1 MASGPLTVKIQ
12 IDADGSAAIVGL
24 NKVKGALDATGQ
36 QAKDASG
43 GIKALS
49 SSFQSLALTAGAAL
63 SVGALAASFTAA
75 NRQAG
80 LLRASLE
87 TVTGSV
93 AKATTAWEV
102 LQGFA
107 AQTPYSLEQAVQ
119 GFIKL
124 KSMGLDP
131 SIAALTSYGNTAGAM
146 GKSLNQMVEA
156 VADAATGEFERLKEF
171 GIKAKQNGDQV
182 SMTFQGVTTTIGNNA
197 QAIEQYLL
205 DIGNVQFAGGMERQA
220 KTLGGTLS
228 NLGDAWDQFWVK
240 LGDTGLTQGVI
251 TVLNDVSSGIAS
263 LGDGITGANGVSS
276 TFGSTMAS
284 LGAVVATTYG
294 ELKTGVWSDTTT
306 AIVATAG
313 AIGGAIGLMTALG
326 AAVGIATGVWGAFT
340 AILLANPITLAV
352 AGIGAL
358 IGVLYTL
365 QDQTVQVGDTTTTV
379 GATVEAVWGITASYS
394 QAAWATFASYV
405 SGEFN
410 RLPPAVSGA
419 GSAILSVWSAVM
431 TNLQSIASGAIN
443 YVANLFSWLGRSAG
457 ILAGEVAMSF
467 ESGFSFDRLKEG
479 LSGAVEYTDRL
490 GAATNQAAAEIAAAG
505 QEIAKKAENIRAVNQ
520 VESDY
525 AELERELAA
534 ANAKTALAAKLH
546 ALEQANL
553 NGHIKR
559 GTEEAKD
566 GANATDAGGKA
577 HGGAAKAVKA
587 HATEIDALIKRVMPA
602 RDDTEQLANATAILA
617 DKMAKGELSAG
628 EFAAAIDKLEDEL
641 LRSTKANQDLID
653 EYDREGAQARKLAED
668 SDRLQAIIAK
678 GGEQAERAKVA
689 LENLG
694 KQQAK
699 NGQEAAAW
707 SEVWKNAV
715 KRIDD
720 TFANLWQD
728 LFSGAK
734 STLDSLKRAITSWL
748 AEVAH
753 ALITKPLVVAI
764 TAGMTGGA
772 GTAGATGTVANAA
785 SGAGGFGNLLSMG
798 SSLWSGVTSLFSA
811 ATYTGLM
818 DGFMAATSIM
828 SSSGILGGASS
839 VAALSSGAASTGS
852 MAFAIGAAAPYLIAA
867 LPIAA
872 IAYGIFAKYQKDQK
886 PRYGAYAA
894 TTHGGTGQFEDSV
907 GVPGAFGLTFG
918 MNDKGSANIDA
929 EEARAVFEGFAK
941 MSEALAQF
949 YGGDVAAEVEA
960 TLKQISNEHYARTG
974 ILNYAMDVNEAF
986 DVAFTQI
993 IDAAAATGDSVAV
1006 VMKAVVGDLS
1016 GTAENMAK
1024 QIETAMQTTTAVIAV
1039 AKALEGTDAGKILE
1053 LGDDLTA
1060 NALKLVDYAR
1070 HAQGAGETIA
1080 QALAR
1085 MSLNLTGL
1093 STALDLSG
1101 QTVAATGTAFID
1113 LARDLAATADAA
1125 GVGMAGLMQLQ
1136 AVYFDQFFSDTAKF
1150 TRNIE
1155 AASKAITAGF
1165 KSLNLAVDLSVM
1177 KDRQAFIDLVNSID
1191 LTTEAGRKFYVEL
1204 MKLAPAFDAVFD
1216 GVEAFMDWLRPQ
1228 DKAARAFDDL
1238 TDLFDKWGITMPK
1251 TREEFDKL
1259 VASGILTA
1267 EQMAIL
1273 GGRLD
1278 ALNLVFSELS
1288 QRASLLDFAEVLS
1301 PTNGASPD
1309 RIKAGE
1315 DAFRKA
1321 GYKGDLR
1328 DPKGM
1333 ADFVRTIAALPDAG
1347 GEAVKELLKYV
1358 DTFDQFFDAI
1368 AAAAQ
1373 QHSDLQLRLAEA
1385 QGDNALALRLRR
1397 EQELK
1402 DALDDTNRA
1411 LLKRI
1416 YALEDAKAAM
1426 NAAYAALE
1434 RAVAAERQQVE
1445 EAYQARVDAINAER
1459 EAINAA
1465 HEERI
1470 AAINAEREALQTQI
1484 SAAQEALSK
1493 IEGILGSVQSALDT
1507 IRGQLA
1513 VSDIALAAARRQLA
1527 NWARQGV
1534 LPDQE
1539 AFDRVMGTLNR
1550 DDKGNYA
1557 SANAYRSN
1565 QQATYANLLELERLG
1580 LAQKT
1585 AAEKQLEAL
1594 EAQTAA
1600 LDAQITQAD
1609 QISQDQLDALDEQLK
1624 QADAWRADELERLDL
1639 ILEDAKKAM
1648 EITLGI
1654 YEEVIAIDDALKALN
1669 KAMADYLA
1677 LRDLGKSQAL
1687 DPNLG
1692 DAANDP
1698 MGSASVAQQAGF
1710 DDLRAEIIELRNVI
1724 ATVGTAQI
1732 TPLKS
1737 IDDRLRK
1744 FDTDGLPPGRDDVV
1758 LLRAA

>member
-1 MASGPLTVKIQ
+1 MASGPLTVKLQ
-12 IDADGSAAIVGL
+12 INADGSAAIVGL

-36 QAKDASG
+36 EAKAAAG
-43 GIKALS
+43 GFKTLS
-49 SSFQSLALTAGAAL
+49 SSLQGLALTAGAAL

-93 AKATTAWEV
+93 DKASTAWTV

-171 GIKAKQNGDQV
+171 GVKAEVEGNSV
-182 SMTFQGVTTTIGNNA
+182 ALTFQGVTTTIANNA

-205 DIGNVQFAGGMERQA
+205 GIGNVQFAGGMERQA
-220 KTLGGTLS
+220 KTLEGSIS

-263 LGDGITGANGVSS
+263 LGEGMTGANGVASA
-276 TFGSTMAS
+276 FGSTMTS
-284 LGAVVATTYG
+284 LGEGIATTYN

-306 AIVATAG
+306 AIAATAG
-313 AIGGAIGLMTALG
+313 AIGGAIGLMTALS
-326 AAVGIATGVWGAFT
+326 AAAGIATGVWGAFA
-340 AILLANPITLAV
+340 AILLANPITLAI

-358 IGVLYTL
+358 VGVLYTL
-365 QDQTVQVGDTTTTV
+365 RDETITIGQTTTTV
-379 GATVEAVWGITASYS
+379 GATVSAVWETTASYS
-394 QAAWATFASYV
+394 EAVWATFSSYV
-405 SGEFN
+405 SSVFN
-410 RLPPAVSGA
+410 SLPPVVSSAGNAV
-419 GSAILSVWSAVM
+419 LSVWSATM
-431 TNLQSIASGAIN
+431 SGLMSLTSGAVN
-443 YVANLFSWLGRSAG
+443 YIMNLFRWIGRSAG
-457 ILAGEVAMSF
+457 VLAGEVAMSI

-479 LSGAVEYTDRL
+479 LSGAVQYTDML
-490 GAATNQAAAEIAAAG
+490 GEANTRASAGIAAAS
-505 QEIAKKAENIRAVNQ
+505 QEIAKKAGAIAADNLET
-520 VESDY
+520 
-525 AELERELAA
+525 ELGSVITAA
-534 ANAKTALAAKLH
+534 HADQQHKAAIAAKLH
-546 ALEQANL
+546 AFEQNNLAGAHGKSTAAAKAGGAAN
-553 NGHIKR
+553 KAAAK
-559 GTEEAKD
+559 EAKEYEKD
-566 GANATDAGGKA
+566 LDALIKQFLPARDDAEKLAEATDLIAEAHAKGDLVGKDYTEMVKKVA
-577 HGGAAKAVKA
+577 EAYDTATNDAQKLIDKYDTEGAKARELAEDRAKLAAVLADGSLKVEGAAKA
-587 HATEIDALIKRVMPA
+587 M
-602 RDDTEQLANATAILA
+602 
-617 DKMAKGELSAG
+617 
-628 EFAAAIDKLEDEL
+628 DKLTE
-641 LRSTKANQDLID
+641 
-653 EYDREGAQARKLAED
+653 AE
-668 SDRLQAIIAK
+668 K
-678 GGEQAERAKVA
+678 
-689 LENLG
+689 
-694 KQQAK
+694 K
-699 NGQEAAAW
+699 NNNEADAW
-707 SEVWKNAV
+707 AEVWKNAV

-907 GVPGAFGLTFG
+907 GVAGGFGLTFG

-941 MSEALAQF
+941 MSEALEQF
-949 YGGDVAAEVEA
+949 YGADVAAEVEA

-1016 GTAENMAK
+1016 GTAESMAK
-1024 QIETAMQTTTAVIAV
+1024 QIETAMQTTTAVITM

-1093 STALDLSG
+1093 STALELSG

-1155 AASKAITAGF
+1155 AAIKAITAGF

-1228 DKAARAFDDL
+1228 DKAARAFDEL

-1368 AAAAQ
+1368 AAAAEQNASLQ
-1373 QHSDLQLRLAEA
+1373 QRLAAARGDDALVLRL
-1385 QGDNALALRLRR
+1385 QR

-1402 DALDDTNRA
+1402 GALDATNRA
-1411 LLKRI
+1411 LLEEI
-1416 YALEDAKAAM
+1416 YRLEDAKAAM

-1459 EAINAA
+1459 EAIAAA

-1513 VSDIALAAARRQLA
+1513 VSDIALATARRQLA
-1527 NWARQGV
+1527 NWASQGI

-1585 AAEKQLEAL
+1585 AAERQLEAL

-1600 LDAQITQAD
+1600 LDAQLTQAD
-1609 QISQDQLDALDEQLK
+1609 RMQQEQMDAVDEQLQ
-1624 QADAWRADELERLDL
+1624 QADEWRAAELKRLDDL
-1639 ILEDAKKAM
+1639 LEDAREKM
-1648 EITLGI
+1648 EIALGTYAAVLSIDEALKVLNQTMVDYLSLRDQDQAPTLGG
-1654 YEEVIAIDDALKALN
+1654 AAQDPLPATTP
-1669 KAMADYLA
+1669 
-1677 LRDLGKSQAL
+1677 QA
-1687 DPNLG
+1687 
-1692 DAANDP
+1692 
-1698 MGSASVAQQAGF
+1698 AGF
-1710 DDLRAEIIELRNVI
+1710 DSLRAEIIELRSVI

-1744 FDTDGLPPGRDDVV
+1744 FDTDGLPPGRDDVI

>member
-1 MASGPLTVKIQ
+1 MASGPLTVKLQ
-12 IDADGSAAIVGL
+12 INADGSAAIVGL

-36 QAKDASG
+36 EAKAAAG
-43 GIKALS
+43 GFKTLS
-49 SSFQSLALTAGAAL
+49 SSLQGLALTAGAAL
-63 SVGALAASFTAA
+63 SVGALAQSFITANLESQRLA
-75 NRQAG
+75 KG
-80 LLRASLE
+80 LA
-87 TVTGSV
+87 
-93 AKATTAWEV
+93 
-102 LQGFA
+102 
-107 AQTPYSLEQAVQ
+107 
-119 GFIKL
+119 
-124 KSMGLDP
+124 
-131 SIAALTSYGNTAGAM
+131 
-146 GKSLNQMVEA
+146 A
-156 VADAATGEFERLKEF
+156 VA
-171 GIKAKQNGDQV
+171 
-182 SMTFQGVTTTIGNNA
+182 
-197 QAIEQYLL
+197 
-205 DIGNVQFAGGMERQA
+205 
-220 KTLGGTLS
+220 
-228 NLGDAWDQFWVK
+228 
-240 LGDTGLTQGVI
+240 
-251 TVLNDVSSGIAS
+251 
-263 LGDGITGANGVSS
+263 
-276 TFGSTMAS
+276 GS
-284 LGAVVATTYG
+284 
-294 ELKTGVWSDTTT
+294 
-306 AIVATAG
+306 ATAG
-313 AIGGAIGLMTALG
+313 AAEMAYISQTA
-326 AAVGIATGVWGAFT
+326 
-340 AILLANPITLAV
+340 
-352 AGIGAL
+352 
-358 IGVLYTL
+358 
-365 QDQTVQVGDTTTTV
+365 
-379 GATVEAVWGITASYS
+379 
-394 QAAWATFASYV
+394 
-405 SGEFN
+405 
-410 RLPPAVSGA
+410 
-419 GSAILSVWSAVM
+419 
-431 TNLQSIASGAIN
+431 
-443 YVANLFSWLGRSAG
+443 
-457 ILAGEVAMSF
+457 
-467 ESGFSFDRLKEG
+467 
-479 LSGAVEYTDRL
+479 DRL
-490 GAATNQAAAEIAAAG
+490 GLSLTATGSAYVSLTAATKGTALEGDKTRQIFESVSLAMGKLGKSSADTQGALTAIEQMISKGKVSAEELRGQLGERLPGAFKLAAEAMGVTTAELDEMLTKGEVLATDLLPALSQKLNALYDDGQAVGGLEAEWNKLTNALGRMMAAADNASSATSGLGSVLQWATGLAASFATSLNATANARAGLGFQTFADDSSQLVAAMQARAQALDDYVKARKRADEYKDDNNFGPSMEADAAAALKRFQDLSVQANNLRAGLDAAAVAQDALNQKQAAGVGDDMVARWEAHNAAIATNAAELAKLNGKYDAS
-505 QEIAKKAENIRAVNQ
+505 IAKKAEYAKMEAALTEAVKLGTLS
-520 VESDY
+520 E
-525 AELERELAA
+525 AERTTKLAA
-534 ANAKTALAAKLH
+534 
-546 ALEQANL
+546 
-553 NGHIKR
+553 
-559 GTEEAKD
+559 
-566 GANATDAGGKA
+566 
-577 HGGAAKAVKA
+577 
-587 HATEIDALIKRVMPA
+587 
-602 RDDTEQLANATAILA
+602 
-617 DKMAKGELSAG
+617 
-628 EFAAAIDKLEDEL
+628 FAAAQDKAAASSRSHAKALSAEAQVVAQVEQKYGLMKGQLDAVWQMESSRGKGAGIGTTEWVKDLGRGHGHMTL
-641 LRSTKANQDLID
+641 LVGQFRMAAAT
-653 EYDREGAQARKLAED
+653 
-668 SDRLQAIIAK
+668 AK
-678 GGEQAERAKVA
+678 G
-689 LENLG
+689 LG
-694 KQQAK
+694 ADMTTF
-699 NGQEAAAW
+699 NGQADAAGKYLAEAAAQGKTLW
-707 SEVWKNAV
+707 EQFAYYHGGPNEKNWKEQTRAYADAAVKLVATTLGTQRDIGQNTGQVITASLNRSQSAVESLIQRYLPARAAAEAYAQAQIDLATASDLVGLSQEEQSIILQGLQKDLEKSQVTVSDTADAWTEVWKNAV

-907 GVPGAFGLTFG
+907 GVAGAFGLTFG

-974 ILNYAMDVNEAF
+974 ILNYAMDVNAAF

-1016 GTAENMAK
+1016 GTAESMAK
-1024 QIETAMQTTTAVIAV
+1024 QIETAMQTTTAVITV